1 VLGLSGRD
9 GGSDAELVAS
19 IVAVVDK
26 GVTFNVGLEAGAA
39 AIATMIRSTQSISW
53 DVQGMLVSPP
63 ALARSQGLGGD
74 TVVMLG

>member
-1 VLGLSGRD
+1 MLGLSGRD

-26 GVTFNVGLEAGAA
+26 GVVFDTGLEAGAA
-39 AIATMIRSTQSISW
+39 AIATMIRSAWSISW
-53 DVQGMLVSPP
+53 DVQGMLALPP